1 MDVDHKTST
10 GYHGSGTALGA
21 DLMLEMPGDGSV
33 KLMRYNGNGEDWKW
47 TTLEAHVTLTQ
58 PEPGMNR
65 VEFDA
70 TPLGSATSIKV
81 QFRSLDKDWNP
92 VSASRVF
99 DWIPK

>member
-1 MDVDHKTST
+1 
-10 GYHGSGTALGA
+10 
-21 DLMLEMPGDGSV
+21 MLEMPGDGSV